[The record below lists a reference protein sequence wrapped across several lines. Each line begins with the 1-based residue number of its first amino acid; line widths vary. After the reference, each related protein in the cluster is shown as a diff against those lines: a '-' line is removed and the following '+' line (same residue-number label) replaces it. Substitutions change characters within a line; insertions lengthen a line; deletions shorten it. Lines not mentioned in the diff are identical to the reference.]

1 METTT
6 AHKLAELLT
15 MDNIAEHL
23 EPVELNRIGNAVIR
37 DVEIDLDSRKEA
49 GWDKRNEA
57 AMKAAMQVRE
67 PKDHPWP
74 GASNV
79 KYPLLTVAA
88 IQFQARAYPAIVD
101 GATLVK
107 GRVLG
112 DDAGKPKLDPMGQPI
127 MQPATNG
134 VPGIGDNGGPPLEP
148 VWEVPPGQKR
158 ERAGRVAMQRIEA
171 ARRLFPQMVFDEEFC
186 QAGLE
191 AIGWYH
197 EKRDDER
204 GIGLGPEHDWSS
216 HGADAFGL
224 IAVARPLLIPRVHEN
239 DDDFEG
245 WQADDGR
252 SSIAGY

>member
-158 ERAGRVAMQRIEA
+158 ERAGRVANYMTYQLMYKMDGWEEDTDRLLLMLPILGCAIRKTYHDDIVGGNVSMMLAPEDFIINYWAKSIEA
-171 ARRLFPQMVFDEEFC
+171 A
-186 QAGLE
+186 
-191 AIGWYH
+191 
-197 EKRDDER
+197 
-204 GIGLGPEHDWSS
+204 
-216 HGADAFGL
+216 
-224 IAVARPLLIPRVHEN
+224 PLHTPPTLLPL
-239 DDDFEG
+239 
-245 WQADDGR
+245 
-252 SSIAGY
+252 